1 MTQPPPY
8 PHPYAPFS
16 PPPPA
21 RRWWQ
26 HPAVVVVALVVFPPG
41 GIALAWLS
49 RWARATKIIAT
60 VLAGLWF
67 LAPFLG
73 DPPEDD
79 AKPKAVAPV
88 TATPTTAPATAPSAP
103 PSFVG
108 QNLRTAKAAA
118 QAAGF
123 GTVSHDA
130 SEADAGQADDGAWKV
145 CFQAPAAQDSAA
157 HPTLDFAVVLTGAP
171 CPARDGDPIPYPKM
185 PKVTGQTF
193 ATASETLA
201 PLSLKSVETAS
212 AYTDVPLPATADDWT
227 VCLQSPAPA
236 APVESPTTTAA
247 RLHLT
252 APGTPCPQSPNTRLH
267 PAPKPRPTPKPTPEP
282 TYDNDGSTGG
292 SGSSGGSDGGGS
304 AYYANCAAAR
314 DADAAPIHRGEPGY
328 RSGLDRD
335 GDGIACDS

>member
-1 MTQPPPY
+1 MTQPPY
-8 PHPYAPFS
+8 PHSYAPFS

-26 HPAVVVVALVVFPPG
+26 HPAVVITALVVFPPG

-49 RWARATKIIAT
+49 RWARGPKIVAT

-73 DPPEDD
+73 DPPKDD
-79 AKPKAVAPV
+79 AKPKTAAPAS
-88 TATPTTAPATAPSAP
+88 ATPTTAPPAAPSAP

-123 GTVSHDA
+123 ATVSHDA
-130 SEADAGQADDGAWKV
+130 SEADAGQADDSAWKV
-145 CFQAPAAQDSAA
+145 CFQAPAAQNSAA
-157 HPTLDFAVVLTGAP
+157 RPALDFAVVLTEAP
-171 CPARDGDPIPYPKM
+171 CPARDGDPVPYPKM
-185 PKVTGQTF
+185 PKVTEQTF

-201 PLSLKSVETAS
+201 PLALRSVEPAS

-236 APVESPTTTAA
+236 TPIESATTTTA
-247 RLHLT
+247 RLHLA
-252 APGTPCPQSPNTRLH
+252 APGTPCPQSPKTRLH
-267 PAPKPRPTPKPTPEP
+267 PAPKPKPTPKPTP
-282 TYDNDGSTGG
+282 TYDGGDGSTGG
-292 SGSSGGSDGGGS
+292 SGGSDDDGT

-314 DADAAPIHRGEPGY
+314 AAGAAPIRRDEPGY